1 MKNLKTIEIGK
12 NVNLTLIPESKFKTN
27 LVSVFI
33 SRRLNR
39 EEVTKNALLPAVLKS
54 GCSKYKTISQLTDRE
69 EELYGAYLS
78 AGISKRGENQILG
91 FSILSVNEKYLD
103 EKILGQS
110 IELLNEVINNPL
122 VVDGGFNEEYL
133 KIEKEIRKDIII
145 GIINDKANYAMNR
158 ATEIMFEG
166 EPYSIS
172 GRGYVE
178 DLDSINGVNLYEHY
192 KKVLKTSPI
201 EIIVEGEFDEDEVV
215 DLIKQKFTFER
226 GEIIDIPK
234 SEYYKEVEEVKQ
246 IHETMD
252 IAQGKLVMGYRCN
265 VDYLDKQKYYS
276 LLLGSKI
283 LGGGADSK
291 LFINVREKESLCY
304 TIYSTI
310 QKNKSTMLICS
321 GIEAENYDKT
331 VSLVKQQLQ
340 KVKDGD
346 ITETEI
352 SNAKIGFIDSLNS
365 LNDEIGRVSDFYFSQ
380 YIAKDNSSIEEI
392 KDIINNVTKEDIIEA
407 VKDVELDTIYF
418 LSK

>member
-276 LLLGSKI
+276 LLLGSRI

-310 QKNKSTMLICS
+310 QKNKSVMFICS

-365 LNDEIGRVSDFYFSQ
+365 LNDEIGRVSDFYLSQ

>member
-12 NVNLTLIPESKFKTN
+12 NVNLTLIPEGKFKTN

-33 SRRLNR
+33 SRKLDRD
-39 EEVTKNALLPAVLKS
+39 EVTKNALLPAVLKS
-54 GCSKYKTISQLTDRE
+54 GCSKYKTRSQLTDRE
-69 EELYGAYLS
+69 EELYGAYLNTL
-78 AGISKRGENQILG
+78 ISKRGENQILG

-110 IELLNEVINNPL
+110 IEFLNEVINNPL

-133 KIEKEIRKDIII
+133 NVEKEIRKDIII
-145 GIINDKANYAMNR
+145 GIINDKANYAVKR

-192 KKVLKTSPI
+192 KKILKTSPI
-201 EIIVEGEFDEDEVV
+201 DIIVEGEFNEAEVV

-226 GEIIDIPK
+226 EEIIDIPK
-234 SEYYKEVEEVKQ
+234 SEYYKEVKEVKE

-365 LNDEIGRVSDFYFSQ
+365 LNDEIGRVSDFYLSQ

-392 KDIINNVTKEDIIEA
+392 KDMINKATKEDIVDSFKNI
-407 VKDVELDTIYF
+407 ELDTIYF

>member
-33 SRRLNR
+33 SRKLDRD
-39 EEVTKNALLPAVLKS
+39 EVTKNALLPAVLKS
-54 GCSKYKTISQLTDRE
+54 GCSKYKTRSQLTDRE
-69 EELYGAYLS
+69 EELYGAYLNTL
-78 AGISKRGENQILG
+78 ISKRGENQILG
-91 FSILSVNEKYLD
+91 FSILSVSQKYLD

-133 KIEKEIRKDIII
+133 KIEKEIRKDIIT
-145 GIINDKANYAMNR
+145 GIINDKANYAIKR
-158 ATEIMFEG
+158 AKEIMFEG
-166 EPYSIS
+166 ESYSIS
-172 GRGYVE
+172 GSGYVE

-201 EIIVEGEFDEDEVV
+201 NIIVEGDFDEDEVV

-226 GEIIDIPK
+226 GDIIDIPK
-234 SEYYKEVEEVKQ
+234 NEYYKEVQSVKE

-276 LLLGSKI
+276 LLLGSRI

-291 LFINVREKESLCY
+291 LFVNVREKESLCY

-310 QKNKSTMLICS
+310 QKNKSVMLICS

-331 VSLVKQQLQ
+331 VSLIKKQLQ
-340 KVKDGD
+340 NLKDGD

-365 LNDEIGRVSDFYFSQ
+365 LNDEIGRVSDFYISQ
-380 YIAKDNSSIEEI
+380 YIAKDDSSIEEI
-392 KDIINNVTKEDIIEA
+392 KEIINNVTKEDIIEA
-407 VKDVELDTIYF
+407 VKNIELDTIYF

>member
-12 NVNLTLIPESKFKTN
+12 NVNLTLIPEGKFKTN

-33 SRRLNR
+33 SRKLDRD
-39 EEVTKNALLPAVLKS
+39 EVTKNALLPAVLKS
-54 GCSKYKTISQLTDRE
+54 GCSKYKTRSQLTDRE
-69 EELYGAYLS
+69 EELYGAYLNTL
-78 AGISKRGENQILG
+78 ISKRGENQILG

-133 KIEKEIRKDIII
+133 NVEKEIRKDIII
-145 GIINDKANYAMNR
+145 GIINDKANYAVKR

-192 KKVLKTSPI
+192 KKILKTSPI
-201 EIIVEGEFDEDEVV
+201 DIIVEGEFNEAEVV

-226 GEIIDIPK
+226 EEIIDVPK
-234 SEYYKEVEEVKQ
+234 SEYYKEVKEVKE

-276 LLLGSKI
+276 LLLGSRI

-365 LNDEIGRVSDFYFSQ
+365 LNDEIGRVSDFYLSQ

-392 KDIINNVTKEDIIEA
+392 KDMINKATKEDIVDSFKNI
-407 VKDVELDTIYF
+407 ELDTIYF

>member
-12 NVNLTLIPESKFKTN
+12 NVNLTLIPEGKFKTN

-33 SRRLNR
+33 SRKLDRD
-39 EEVTKNALLPAVLKS
+39 EVTKNALLPAVLKS
-54 GCSKYKTISQLTDRE
+54 GCSKYKTRSQLTDRE
-69 EELYGAYLS
+69 EELYGAYLNTL
-78 AGISKRGENQILG
+78 ISKRGENQILG

-110 IELLNEVINNPL
+110 IEFLNEVINNPL

-133 KIEKEIRKDIII
+133 NVEKEIRKDIII
-145 GIINDKANYAMNR
+145 GIINDKANYAVKR

-192 KKVLKTSPI
+192 KKILKTSPI
-201 EIIVEGEFDEDEVV
+201 DIIVEGEFNEAEVV

-226 GEIIDIPK
+226 EEIIDIPK
-234 SEYYKEVEEVKQ
+234 SEYYKEVKEVKE

-310 QKNKSTMLICS
+310 QKNKSVMFICS

-331 VSLVKQQLQ
+331 ISLIKKQLQ
-340 KVKDGD
+340 SIKDGD

-365 LNDEIGRVSDFYFSQ
+365 LNDEIGRVSDFYLSQ

-392 KDIINNVTKEDIIEA
+392 KDMINKATKEDIVDSFKNI
-407 VKDVELDTIYF
+407 ELDTIYF

>member
-145 GIINDKANYAMNR
+145 GIINDKANYAMNK
-158 ATEIMFEG
+158 ATEIMFEK
-166 EPYSIS
+166 EPYSIN

-192 KKVLKTSPI
+192 KKILKTSPI
-201 EIIVEGEFDEDEVV
+201 EIIVEGEFDEAEVV

-234 SEYYKEVEEVKQ
+234 SEYYKKVEEVKE

-276 LLLGSKI
+276 LLLGSRI

-310 QKNKSTMLICS
+310 QKNKSVMFICS

-331 VSLVKQQLQ
+331 VSLIKKQLQ

-352 SNAKIGFIDSLNS
+352 SNAKVGFIDSLNS
-365 LNDEIGRVSDFYFSQ
+365 LNDEIGRVSDFYLSQ

-392 KDIINNVTKEDIIEA
+392 KDIINKATKDDIVESFKNI
-407 VKDVELDTIYF
+407 ELDTIYF